1 MTCSGRIADA
11 ALGVEPIAVAGL
23 TPFDALGAVE
33 GTIPSD
39 ARVIPVHCKRGTGRF
54 CGVPM
59 TPKEI
64 DQAVKPSHVES
75 APPGPPAGSSP
86 LATVAPP
93 RDERLPETPMP
104 FSEEVDYPSY
114 DGIPMA
120 DNTDQAEAI
129 VDAFHAV
136 RAYFWER
143 EDVFVAV
150 NLLLYYREG
159 DNKTRIT
166 PDVMVAVGRPKGF
179 RGSYKIWEEGH
190 HPPDWVLEVAS
201 EESVEVD
208 VEEKPG
214 TYAEIGVREYWQYD
228 PSGGLLDPRL
238 QGRHLTEL
246 GYTELPQVQV
256 AGAEIAIYSEVLGLR
271 LEFDGEQLRFW
282 DPAGGRYFL
291 TILDIGRGRLK
302 AERRAE
308 EAQGRREAL
317 RRAAGAERGRRE
329 EAQGRREAE
338 CRARA
343 AERRVQELEAQIA
356 SLRAG
361 TQPPGGPED

>member
-1 MTCSGRIADA
+1 
-11 ALGVEPIAVAGL
+11 
-23 TPFDALGAVE
+23 
-33 GTIPSD
+33 
-39 ARVIPVHCKRGTGRF
+39 
-54 CGVPM
+54 
-59 TPKEI
+59 
-64 DQAVKPSHVES
+64 
-75 APPGPPAGSSP
+75 
-86 LATVAPP
+86 
-93 RDERLPETPMP
+93 MP

-238 QGRHLTEL
+238 QGRHLTGL

-271 LEFDGEQLRFW
+271 LEFDGERLRFW
-282 DPAGGRYFL
+282 DPVGKRYL
-291 TILDIGRGRLK
+291 HTPLESEEDRLK
-302 AERRAE
+302 EARRAE
-308 EAQGRREAL
+308 EAEQALRKSEQGRREA
-317 RRAAGAERGRRE
+317 
-329 EAQGRREAE
+329 AQGRREAE
-338 CRARA
+338 RALREA
-343 AERRVQELEAQIA
+343 QQGRREAAQAQRKEAQARREAERRVQELRAQLA
-356 SLRAG
+356 SLRTG
-361 TQPPGGPED
+361 TQPPGESEN